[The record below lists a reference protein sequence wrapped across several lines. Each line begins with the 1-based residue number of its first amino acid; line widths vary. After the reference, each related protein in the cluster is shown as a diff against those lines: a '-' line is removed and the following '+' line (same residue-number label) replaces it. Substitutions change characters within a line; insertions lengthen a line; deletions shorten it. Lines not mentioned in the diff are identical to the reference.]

1 MQYADML
8 RKLFQGIELNVE
20 DLLFLE
26 SFQIGY
32 LPDRAPRRELAEL
45 LRATPV
51 IRRYLV
57 SMCPSIVSFVDEIL
71 REENSNNKTIEQNC
85 DDLLWEIADLII
97 YSKYPEAYDRNVEFP
112 WEINEIV
119 PPQYLQ
125 GKVVIDAGAG
135 PGRISFLLAQYART
149 VFAVE
154 PTSGFRRLIRQKTL
168 ERNITNIY
176 TVDGVL
182 DSLPFPDHSVDYL
195 MTSQAIGWNLQ
206 AELCEVERVLKP
218 DGCAIHLFS
227 DADAASESVKGIHG
241 ILTSSKYECTKIKNA
256 TGTKLKYQM
265 TMKGL

>member
-8 RKLFQGIELNVE
+8 RKLFAGIELNVE

-32 LPDRAPRRELAEL
+32 LPDRAPRQELAAL
-45 LRATPV
+45 LRANPV
-51 IRRYLV
+51 IHRYLV
-57 SMCPSIVSFVDEIL
+57 SMCPSVVSFLDEIL
-71 REENSNNKTIEQNC
+71 LEEGTVDKTIEQNC
-85 DDLLWEIADLII
+85 DELLWEIADLII
-97 YSKYPEAYDRNVEFP
+97 YSKYPEAYDKNVDFP

-119 PPQYLQ
+119 SPQYLHD
-125 GKVVIDAGAG
+125 KVVIDAGAG
-135 PGRISFLLAQYART
+135 PGKISFLLAQYAQT

-154 PTSGFRRLIRQKTL
+154 PTGGFRRLIKQKTL

-182 DSLPFPDHSVDYL
+182 DSLPFPERSIDCL

-206 AELCEVERVLKP
+206 AELYEIKRVLKP

-227 DADAASESVKGIHG
+227 DADAVSESVKGIHD
-241 ILTSSKYECTKIKNA
+241 ILISSKYECTRIKNDS
-256 TGTKLKYQM
+256 GTKLKYHM
-265 TMKGL
+265 TMKGW